1 MKSIDRI
8 KATFE
13 GEEIDR
19 IGIVEYYLGES
30 IKTEKDKG
38 WTLMNLIIIL
48 VMI

>member
-1 MKSIDRI
+1 MKFIKRI
-8 KATFE
+8 KETFK
-13 GEEIDR
+13 GKKIDI